1 MKKILAVTLTL
12 ALCISMLAV
21 PAMAEEKTTPSICI
35 VVAGGL
41 GDRSFYDS
49 ANEGIEQLKADY
61 GTEIR
66 VIECKEDASLY
77 ESSLIDAAEV
87 SDVIAAVGWQFWD
100 SLPGVIEAF
109 PDKQFLF
116 IDNAIDGSF
125 ENGMSI
131 LYAQNE
137 GSFLVGY
144 IAAKLTKTGK
154 IGVVGGEDSATIN
167 DFIVGYEAGAA
178 YANPDITVEKQYA
191 NGFEDPANGKEC
203 ALALYGMGCDIVFQV
218 AGKTGEGVFEA
229 AAETGNYA
237 IGVDGDQKYINPD
250 VIICSMV
257 KKVGK
262 SIYDTVAD
270 MENYFKGGEIWEADM
285 ATGYIDVVYGDDTMP
300 QQVSDELKAEVEAQ
314 KEKIISGE
322 IEVPTTLE

>member
-1 MKKILAVTLTL
+1 
-12 ALCISMLAV
+12 
-21 PAMAEEKTTPSICI
+21 
-35 VVAGGL
+35 
-41 GDRSFYDS
+41 
-49 ANEGIEQLKADY
+49 
-61 GTEIR
+61 
-66 VIECKEDASLY
+66 
-77 ESSLIDAAEV
+77 
-87 SDVIAAVGWQFWD
+87 
-100 SLPGVIEAF
+100 
-109 PDKQFLF
+109 
-116 IDNAIDGSF
+116 
-125 ENGMSI
+125 MSI

-300 QQVSDELKAEVEAQ
+300 QQVSDELKAEVEAL